1 MMQKGVVS
9 VIFNREIYEMMV
21 LIDIVSYL
29 IKTMIRIIII
39 LFLILFLLSCKTEKE
54 TQNAKEYLRW
64 VGDIEKDTL
73 TDNPNFKVCNG
84 DEKISGAAGIRNC
97 ISTDGRLQNVV
108 SNGSLHMA
116 LNFLIIFL
124 GFKLWR
130 IPGIVSLPDACKVF

>member
-84 DEKISGAAGIRNC
+84 DEKIQVLLAYAIVFPLMVDYKTWYPTVLC
-97 ISTDGRLQNVV
+97 TW
-108 SNGSLHMA
+108 H
-116 LNFLIIFL
+116 LIF
-124 GFKLWR
+124 
-130 IPGIVSLPDACKVF
+130 